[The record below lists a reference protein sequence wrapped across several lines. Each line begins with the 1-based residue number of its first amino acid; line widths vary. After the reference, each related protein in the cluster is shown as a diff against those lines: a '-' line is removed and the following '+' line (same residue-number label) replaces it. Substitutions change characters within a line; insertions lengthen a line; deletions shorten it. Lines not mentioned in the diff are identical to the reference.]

1 MIAQITKHDLINLI
15 LGEYFRDEI
24 DINIMCKIKEKY
36 DKVINTIQFRDKD
49 VLFLF
54 NENELEKL
62 SNKELL
68 DIYNNFLGGSIIEI
82 I

>member
-1 MIAQITKHDLINLI
+1 MIAQITKYDLINLI
-15 LGEYFRDEI
+15 LGEYFRDKI

-36 DKVINTIQFRDKD
+36 YKVINTIRFRDKD
-49 VLFLF
+49 VSFLF

>member
-1 MIAQITKHDLINLI
+1 MTLQITKYDLINLI

-36 DKVINTIQFRDKD
+36 DKVINPIQFRDKD

-54 NENELEKL
+54 NEDELEKL
-62 SNKELL
+62 SDKELL
-68 DIYNNFLGGSIIEI
+68 DIYNNFLGGAILEI
-82 I
+82 V

>member
-15 LGEYFRDEI
+15 LGEYFRDKI

-36 DKVINTIQFRDKD
+36 DKVINPIQIRDKD

>member
-1 MIAQITKHDLINLI
+1 MIAQITKNDLINLI
-15 LGEYFRDEI
+15 LGEYFRDKI

-36 DKVINTIQFRDKD
+36 DKVINPIQFRDKD

-62 SNKELL
+62 SNKKLL

>member
-1 MIAQITKHDLINLI
+1 MIVQITNQDLINLI

-36 DKVINTIQFRDKD
+36 DKVINPIQFRDKD

-68 DIYNNFLGGSIIEI
+68 DIYSNFLGGSIIEI

>member
-15 LGEYFRDEI
+15 LGEYFRDKI

>member
-36 DKVINTIQFRDKD
+36 DKVINPIQFRDKD

>member
-1 MIAQITKHDLINLI
+1 MILQIVKYDLINLI
-15 LGEYFRDEI
+15 LGEYFRDKI

-82 I
+82 V

>member
-1 MIAQITKHDLINLI
+1 MILQIVKYDLINLI
-15 LGEYFRDEI
+15 LGEYFRDKI

-36 DKVINTIQFRDKD
+36 DKVVNSIQFQDKD

-54 NENELEKL
+54 NEDELEKL
-62 SNKELL
+62 SDKELL

>member
-1 MIAQITKHDLINLI
+1 MIAQISKYDLINLI

-49 VLFLF
+49 VSFLF

>member
-1 MIAQITKHDLINLI
+1 MIAQITKNDLINLI
-15 LGEYFRDEI
+15 LGEHFRDKI

-36 DKVINTIQFRDKD
+36 DKVLNPIQFKED

>member
-15 LGEYFRDEI
+15 LGEYFRDKI

-49 VLFLF
+49 VSFLF

>member
-1 MIAQITKHDLINLI
+1 MIVQITNQDLINLI

-49 VLFLF
+49 ASFLF

-82 I
+82 V

>member
-1 MIAQITKHDLINLI
+1 MIAQITKNDLINLI
-15 LGEYFRDEI
+15 LGEYFRDKI

-36 DKVINTIQFRDKD
+36 DKVLNPIQFKDD

>member
-1 MIAQITKHDLINLI
+1 MIIQISKYDLINLI
-15 LGEYFRDEI
+15 LGGCFRDKI
-24 DINIMCKIKEKY
+24 GINIMCKIKEKY
-36 DKVINTIQFRDKD
+36 DKVLNPIQFKDD

>member
-49 VLFLF
+49 VSFLF

>member
-1 MIAQITKHDLINLI
+1 MIAQITKNDLINLI
-15 LGEYFRDEI
+15 LGEYFRDKI

-36 DKVINTIQFRDKD
+36 DKVINPIQFRDKD

>member
-1 MIAQITKHDLINLI
+1 MILQIVKYDLINLI
-15 LGEYFRDEI
+15 LGEYFRDKI

-36 DKVINTIQFRDKD
+36 YKVLNPIQFRDKD

-62 SNKELL
+62 SDKELL